1 MKGLPSTIDLAPLS
15 DAELIQL
22 CFGVAQ
28 VQFHFSNQ
36 TSVTAESAIVVR
48 APSGEQRVEDYVQG
62 ASLLASLLGNRLLGA
77 VRKED
82 GGVLLR
88 FEGGRDVRVLNDSAQ
103 FESLQIRIGGQTYV
117 G

>member
-1 MKGLPSTIDLAPLS
+1 MKGLPSNIDLAPFS

-36 TSVTAESAIVVR
+36 ASVNVESAIVVGG
-48 APSGEQRVEDYVQG
+48 PSGEQRVEDYGQV
-62 ASLLASLLGNRLLGA
+62 APLLTSLLGTRLLGA

-88 FEGGRDVRVLNDSAQ
+88 FEGDRDIRVLNDSTQ
-103 FESLQIRIGGQTYV
+103 FESFQIRIGGLTYV